1 MIEGHTFV
9 TAHFTNDERTFVTS
23 IWEDKDG
30 TLRPFNMVAEE
41 GNQYWKELQQYITE
55 DELHEN
61 TFKQQKT
68 ERKNLEGLA
77 LEVAKRDGL
86 ITEFATDQSIEYFLE
101 YLRNQNENKEILFKI
116 KLALFEDEK
125 VKDGERELKAKLR
138 KAKSLIEAI
147 AAYNEFDQDQ

>member
-9 TAHFTNDERTFVTS
+9 TAHFTNNERTFVTS

-61 TFKQQKT
+61 TFNHIKESRQAFEQ
-68 ERKNLEGLA
+68 ELMSIAEQ
-77 LEVAKRDGL
+77 DGL
-86 ITEFATDQSIEYFLE
+86 DILSLKGIENATIDAVANWITAVYSDEQI
-101 YLRNQNENKEILFKI
+101 FKI
-116 KLALFEDEK
+116 KLRLFEQDR
-125 VKDGERELKAKLR
+125 VKESKDTAKKSEMR
-138 KAKSLIEAI
+138 KAKTILEILEA
-147 AAYNEFDQDQ
+147 YSKF